1 MRLFSWP
8 LMPTSPGALPGQ
20 RSTTGGSDA
29 NPVRAR
35 KTPMS
40 REPAKAIRFM
50 TEVLFGG
57 CQNQRLLG
65 RYMMP
70 QQYRP
75 TRELLIFGVWTFS
88 IRCNSRHFLIS
99 WDLFWSRTR
108 NRYFVWDARDLSTKR
123 LFPRRGLIIEPR
135 GLRP

>member
-1 MRLFSWP
+1 MRLLSWP

-20 RSTTGGSDA
+20 RSTTRGSDA
-29 NPVRAR
+29 NPGQAR

-40 REPAKAIRFM
+40 KELAKAIRFM
-50 TEVLFGG
+50 TEVPFGG

-75 TRELLIFGVWTFS
+75 TRELLFWSLDIFDSMQVKA
-88 IRCNSRHFLIS
+88 FLIS
-99 WDLFWSRTR
+99 WDLFWSRP
-108 NRYFVWDARDLSTKR
+108 K
-123 LFPRRGLIIEPR
+123 
-135 GLRP
+135 